1 MGKFKSPG
9 PDGFQ
14 PVFYQQ
20 GWDVVGASVVKF
32 VLEFFRTG
40 YLPPEINDAL
50 VVLIAKVLKP
60 ENITQFRPISLSMS
74 CLKPLPK

>member
-14 PVFYQQ
+14 PVFYQL